1 MIDVSKGA
9 NTRVMVS
16 NFLKNLRNENKDVQD
31 EFFSLSKRVTQDLY
45 EIFKSDKDINE
56 TIKEMKKVN

>member
-31 EFFSLSKRVTQDLY
+31 EFFSSSKRVTQNLY

>member
-16 NFLKNLRNENKDVQD
+16 NFLKNLRNESKDVQD
-31 EFFSLSKRVTQDLY
+31 
-45 EIFKSDKDINE
+45 
-56 TIKEMKKVN
+56 